1 MKPTK
6 KIEKLLASPS
16 GSEPAGKP
24 GQRPRTRSDAPVEA
38 LRVRKSARQPKFLG
52 PDFLEILFAENKE
65 ADAAEIPRGQT
76 PAEADKVTRDAG
88 PKSLGKASWDV
99 YWVSNSRS
107 LALAL
112 LLD

>member
-16 GSEPAGKP
+16 GSEPAGRP
-24 GQRPRTRSDAPVEA
+24 GQRPRTRADAPVRPF
-38 LRVRKSARQPKFLG
+38 RVRKPARLPKYLG

-65 ADAAEIPRGQT
+65 VDAAEIPRVPT
-76 PAEADKVTRDAG
+76 AAEAAKASRDAG
-88 PKSLGKASWDV
+88 PKSLGKVFWDV
-99 YWVSNSRS
+99 YAARSPRS